1 MLDNQ
6 TPACVP
12 KKAPEPTKEQ
22 YTKPT
27 GVDPEA
33 IQKASGFHL
42 EANQSQQ
49 PQPPLGAYS
58 LAAAPD
64 RVRAACLLQH
74 AVCRLACNG
83 REQQGHSQHNTPYNT
98 ASVKLTHTL
107 RPAARAQTLA
117 NACRPPACCTPQQC
131 TLGQAH
137 LHTSSNTP
145 TPALT
150 RATSNVDSIPKPTDG
165 LGPRHTA

>member
-49 PQPPLGAYS
+49 SQPPLGAYS

-107 RPAARAQTLA
+107 RPAARAQTLPMHA
-117 NACRPPACCTPQQC
+117 DRLRAAHPSN
-131 TLGQAH
+131 AH
-137 LHTSSNTP
+137 LVKHIY
-145 TPALT
+145 TPALTHLHQLLT
-150 RATSNVDSIPKPTDG
+150 RATSNVDSTPKPTDG